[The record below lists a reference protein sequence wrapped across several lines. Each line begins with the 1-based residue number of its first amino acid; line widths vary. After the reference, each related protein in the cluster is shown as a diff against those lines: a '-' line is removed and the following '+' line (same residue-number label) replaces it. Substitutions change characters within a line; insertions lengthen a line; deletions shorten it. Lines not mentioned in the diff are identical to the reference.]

1 MRARPAGFADLTVLV
16 VLALWLGACAAP
28 DRPALPDG
36 LTVRADTVRVADP
49 SVRYDA
55 RIVYPQVSGAAL
67 PATVEAANRA
77 IADSVRAFV
86 AAVRPS
92 AAPPP
97 EDTAYAV
104 RVEGDYNDALL
115 AEGVL
120 SALVSVTVTTGS
132 PAGNVF
138 LLPVTY
144 DLTTGGAVALADLFA
159 SNAPW
164 GETIAEAV
172 EAAVLAKLARDL
184 GTTPEAARDE
194 SFFAAGLLPIRE
206 GEAAFTLGR
215 DSLHVHVP
223 PYQLAPFSAG
233 TFDVGVPYAALVP
246 FARRGGVVR
255 RLAERPP
262 RP

>member
-1 MRARPAGFADLTVLV
+1 MHARPAGFADLTVLV

-28 DRPALPDG
+28 DRPALPPD
-36 LTVRADTVRVADP
+36 LTVRADTARLEDP
-49 SVRYDA
+49 AVRYDA
-55 RIVYPQVSGAAL
+55 VVVYPQVGGAAL
-67 PATVEAANRA
+67 PAGVEAANRA
-77 IADSVRAFV
+77 VADSVRAFV

-92 AAPPP
+92 APPPP
-97 EDTAYAV
+97 EDTTYAV
-104 RVEGDYNDALL
+104 RVEGRYDDALL
-115 AEGVL
+115 AEGIL
-120 SALVSVTVTTGS
+120 SALVSVTVYTGG
-132 PAGNVF
+132 AHGNVF

-144 DLTTGGAVALADLFA
+144 DLATGGAVALPDLFA
-159 SNAPW
+159 PNAPW
-164 GETIAEAV
+164 GNALAEAV

-184 GTTPEAARDE
+184 GTTPEAARAR

>member
-1 MRARPAGFADLTVLV
+1 MRARPALFVF
-16 VLALWLGACAAP
+16 ALWLGACAAP
-28 DRPALPDG
+28 DRPALPPD
-36 LTVRADTVRVADP
+36 LAVRADTVRTSDP

-55 RIVYPQVSGAAL
+55 VVVYPQVGGAAL

-97 EDTAYAV
+97 EDTVYAV
-104 RVEGDYNDALL
+104 RVEGGYGDALL

-120 SALVSVTVTTGS
+120 SALVSVTVYTGS
-132 PAGNVF
+132 PAGNAF

-144 DLTTGGAVALADLFA
+144 DLTTGGAVTLSDLFA
-159 SNAPW
+159 PNAPW
-164 GETIAEAV
+164 GTTLAAAV
-172 EAAVLAKLARDL
+172 ERAVLTRLARDL
-184 GTTPEAARDE
+184 GTTPEAARAR
-194 SFFAAGLLPIRE
+194 SFSAAGLLPIRD
-206 GEAAFTLGR
+206 GQAAFTLGR

-223 PYQLAPFSAG
+223 PYQLAPVAAG

-255 RLAERPP
+255 RLAER
-262 RP
+262 